1 MIYKTSYFRKE
12 LRQAYAEDKAGT
24 SRKLAFALFLGL
36 LSFAVFFV
44 LQSLKKSVL
53 SDAVPEIMQA
63 SYFSTVYIYIHLAF
77 ILNSIYFILYYDYLF
92 FSEIR
97 KNSWYL
103 LIKMGYRPTMMIFQK
118 FIALLSSVLFIY
130 TVGFCFVVL
139 LTVLLKYNF
148 IYAYLPSL
156 YFSGLL
162 DLFLI
167 SALAMNLSLFVD
179 TVANARYLIAF
190 SSVAI
195 PVVKAATGYYSIL
208 SNRVTM
214 QNIRN
219 LFDVG
224 RSAYILVAGFL
235 TVACC
240 LVSIFRANN
249 LSRYYIL
256 RKLEWSKRYPEI
268 KIGRLDTKTGYPVPD
283 RPEPKRRT
291 GLINTVITAVF
302 ILFICLALLFNGF
315 IILLSTA
322 APGNEVTIRGTI
334 PYIFESDTMQPG
346 IMYNDL
352 TFFRRVDSQYPVS
365 LGQIVLFQQD
375 KVVYVERII
384 EISGAGIKVD
394 IDNYPPLSETGSMLK
409 TIRRQA
415 IYGVYDGRN
424 RWLGAL
430 ILFSNTLL
438 GRIVFL
444 LLPAVLLFYRK
455 HLLRLLKKL
464 TS

>member
-24 SRKLAFALFLGL
+24 GRKLAFALFLGL
-36 LSFAVFFV
+36 LSFAVFFM

-77 ILNSIYFILYYDYLF
+77 VLNSVYFILYYDYLF

-130 TVGFCFVVL
+130 TVGFCLVIL
-139 LTVLLKYNF
+139 LTALLKYNF

-167 SALAMNLSLFVD
+167 SALAMSLSLFID
-179 TVANARYLIAF
+179 TVTNARYLITF
-190 SSVAI
+190 SSLAI

-208 SNRVTM
+208 SNRATM
-214 QNIRN
+214 QNIGN

-240 LVSIFRANN
+240 FVSIFRANN

-256 RKLEWSKRYPEI
+256 RKLEWSQRYPEI
-268 KIGRLDTKTGYPVPD
+268 TVGRMDTKTGYPIPD
-283 RPEPKRRT
+283 RTEPKRRS

-315 IILLSTA
+315 IILLGAS
-322 APGNEVTIRGTI
+322 APGNEVTVRGTI
-334 PYIFESDTMQPG
+334 PYIFESDTMQPE

-352 TFFRRVDSQYPVS
+352 TFFRRVGSQYPVL
-365 LGQIVLFQQD
+365 LGQIVLFRQD

-409 TIRRQA
+409 TIRRQD

-430 ILFSNTLL
+430 ILFSNTLV

-444 LLPAVLLFYRK
+444 LLPSVLLFYRK
-455 HLLRLLKKL
+455 QVLRLLKKI
-464 TS
+464 TA